1 MTLIP
6 QTVVALSK
14 FDIDGNKNIVEGA
27 AFSVSFSDPGMPGD
41 VVIYSTREGEIL
53 DPPYLTNSAGI
64 FNFYI
69 NPGQYNYGINGTY
82 YKVDVV
88 GSSFDQITIN
98 DSGAIS
104 GGAGTFI
111 SLYAG
116 SFNNVS
122 AYSIKALLYTIV
134 DLSGTSHNLEYSD
147 EDNAFTIHRFTNAAE
162 KTYTVRPNA
171 DHPVPTGAA
180 FNLRNVGAGLLTIV
194 ADSGV
199 TINPPAGGTL
209 TVAQGGSVTLMCVAE
224 DEYDL
229 IGQAVSA

>member
-27 AFSVSFSDPGMPGD
+27 AFSVSFSDPGMPEA
-41 VVIYSTREGEIL
+41 VVIYSTREGQIL
-53 DPPYLTNSAGI
+53 SPPYLTGSDGS
-64 FNFYI
+64 FRFYI

-82 YKVDVV
+82 SKVDVTD
-88 GSSFDQITIN
+88 SSLDSLTEAAEDDPAAIGTIVEI
-98 DSGAIS
+98 GAASNSVNILDAL
-104 GGAGTFI
+104 GM
-111 SLYAG
+111 
-116 SFNNVS
+116 
-122 AYSIKALLYTIV
+122 LLYDIITK
-134 DLSGTSHNLEYSD
+134 TETD
-147 EDNAFTIHRFTNAAE
+147 ELIDYKGYKLKLLRMTNASP
-162 KTYTVRPNA
+162 KTLTVRASADFPIDTGEFFNVRNA
-171 DHPVPTGAA
+171 
-180 FNLRNVGAGLLTIV
+180 GAGLLTIV

-229 IGQAVSA
+229 IGQVVTV

>member
-27 AFSVSFSDPGMPGD
+27 AFSVSFSDPGMPEA

-88 GSSFDQITIN
+88 DSSLESLIDAATADPVAIGDLVELGVLANTFDILKALNMAYYEIITKT
-98 DSGAIS
+98 
-104 GGAGTFI
+104 GTDELIDYTGVFLKCVRMTNA
-111 SLYAG
+111 SAKTLT
-116 SFNNVS
+116 VE
-122 AYSIKALLYTIV
+122 AYSV
-134 DLSGTSHNLEYSD
+134 SGT
-147 EDNAFTIHRFTNAAE
+147 A
-162 KTYTVRPNA
+162 
-171 DHPVPTGAA
+171 TGEI
-180 FNLRNVGAGLLTIV
+180 FNIRNVGAGLLTIV

-209 TVAQGGSVTLMCVAE
+209 TVAQSGSVTLMCVAE

-229 IGQAVSA
+229 IGQVVTV